1 VPEATAPPHRVDDE
15 RPPPLFRRASPSTGC
30 SYLPTRLGTSRAT
43 DHIEERTLDVLLG
56 DGKLARRSGGFDQ
69 GAACALE
76 RV

>member
-1 VPEATAPPHRVDDE
+1 M
-15 RPPPLFRRASPSTGC
+15 
-30 SYLPTRLGTSRAT
+30 RLGTSRAT
-43 DHIEERTLDVLLG
+43 DHIEERTLDVLRG

>member
-1 VPEATAPPHRVDDE
+1 MRDPVWSEIHAARVRRE
-15 RPPPLFRRASPSTGC
+15 VKALRTGTGPL
-30 SYLPTRLGTSRAT
+30 L
-43 DHIEERTLDVLLG
+43 DVEERTLDVLLG